1 MDADAILDAALAVAA
16 ERGWRQ
22 ATLSDVAA
30 HAGCGLADV
39 YRHFPSKGSMARAA
53 VARID
58 RAVLSDIEV
67 DEEASFRDRLF
78 DLLMRRY
85 DALKPHRGAIE
96 ALWRE
101 LPRDPLAGAPLAPAL
116 ARSMAW
122 MLEAAGAP
130 PRRPF
135 GLLRVKLLAG
145 IHLSVMGVWLQDDSE
160 DLGRTMA
167 RLDKALKRWAPMLE
181 GRGCRENYCGAQ
193 KNA

>member
-1 MDADAILDAALAVAA
+1 MDADTILDAALAVAA

-22 ATLSDVAA
+22 ATLTDIAA

-39 YRHFPSKGSMARAA
+39 YRLFPSKAAIARAA

-58 RAVLSDIEV
+58 AAVLSGTGTDDAE
-67 DEEASFRDRLF
+67 SFRDRLF

-85 DALKPHRGAIE
+85 DALKPHRGTIE
-96 ALWRE
+96 TFWRE
-101 LPRDPLAGAPLAPAL
+101 LRRDPLAGASLAPAL

-130 PRRPF
+130 PRLPL

-145 IHLSVMGVWLQDDSE
+145 IHLSVMRVWLQDDSE

-167 RLDKALKRWAPMLE
+167 SLDKALKWWAPVLE
-181 GRGCRENYCGAQ
+181 GRRC
-193 KNA
+193 

>member
-1 MDADAILDAALAVAA
+1 MDADTILDAALAVAA
-16 ERGWRQ
+16 ERGWGQ

-39 YRHFPSKGSMARAA
+39 YRHFPSKGSLARAA

-58 RAVLSDIEV
+58 AAVLSEADAG
-67 DEEASFRDRLF
+67 EEESFRDRLF

-85 DALKPHRGAIE
+85 DALKPHRGVIE
-96 ALWRE
+96 SVWRD
-101 LPRDPLAGAPLAPAL
+101 LPRDPLSAAPLAPAL

-130 PRRPF
+130 LRSPF
-135 GLLRVKLLAG
+135 DLLRVKLLAG
-145 IHLSVMGVWLQDDSE
+145 IHLSVMRVWLQDDSE

-167 RLDKALKRWAPMLE
+167 RLDKALKRWAPVLE
-181 GRGCRENYCGAQ
+181 GRRGRRIFCSAQ
-193 KNA
+193 KSA